1 MKRVNKTTDKEKGE
15 VEGWSWVSEDTMLAG
30 LSFLFKVGG
39 EVTVLEETIDRKP
52 DKKRDDL
59 HLDCFHVLAVVKSAT
74 TNIGVHESESELTQ
88 SCPTLCDPRT
98 IACQAPPST
107 GFSRQE
113 YWSGLPF
120 PSPGDLPDPRVE
132 PGSPAFA
139 GRCFIL

>member
-88 SCPTLCDPRT
+88 SCPTLCDPMDYSLPGSSVHR
-98 IACQAPPST
+98 ILHIRILESVAISFST
-107 GFSRQE
+107 GSF
-113 YWSGLPF
+113 
-120 PSPGDLPDPRVE
+120 
-132 PGSPAFA
+132 
-139 GRCFIL
+139 

>member
-59 HLDCFHVLAVVKSAT
+59 HLDCFHVLAVVKSAA
-74 TNIGVHESESELTQ
+74 TNMGVHKNESELTQ
-88 SCPTLCDPRT
+88 LCPTLCDPMDCSLPGYSVHR
-98 IACQAPPST
+98 ILQERILEWVAIS
-107 GFSRQE
+107 FSR
-113 YWSGLPF
+113 
-120 PSPGDLPDPRVE
+120 
-132 PGSPAFA
+132 GSS
-139 GRCFIL
+139 

>member
-74 TNIGVHESESELTQ
+74 MNIGVHESESELTQ
-88 SCPTLCDPRT
+88 SCPTLCDPT
-98 IACQAPPST
+98 DYSLPGSSVHGILQARILEWVAIS
-107 GFSRQE
+107 FSR
-113 YWSGLPF
+113 
-120 PSPGDLPDPRVE
+120 
-132 PGSPAFA
+132 GSS
-139 GRCFIL
+139 

>member
-88 SCPTLCDPRT
+88 SCPTLCDPT
-98 IACQAPPST
+98 DYSLPGSSVHGILQARILEWVAIS
-107 GFSRQE
+107 FSR
-113 YWSGLPF
+113 
-120 PSPGDLPDPRVE
+120 
-132 PGSPAFA
+132 GSS
-139 GRCFIL
+139 

>member
-59 HLDCFHVLAVVKSAT
+59 HLDCFHVLAVVKSAA
-74 TNIGVHESESELTQ
+74 TNMGVHKNESELTQ
-88 SCPTLCDPRT
+88 LCPTLCDPMDCSLPGSSVHR
-98 IACQAPPST
+98 ILQARILEWVAIS
-107 GFSRQE
+107 FSR
-113 YWSGLPF
+113 
-120 PSPGDLPDPRVE
+120 
-132 PGSPAFA
+132 GSS
-139 GRCFIL
+139 

>member
-59 HLDCFHVLAVVKSAT
+59 HLDCFHVLAVVKSAA
-74 TNIGVHESESELTQ
+74 TNMGVHKNESELTQ
-88 SCPTLCDPRT
+88 SCPTLCDPMDCSLPGSSVHR
-98 IACQAPPST
+98 ILQARILEWVAIS
-107 GFSRQE
+107 FSR
-113 YWSGLPF
+113 
-120 PSPGDLPDPRVE
+120 
-132 PGSPAFA
+132 GSS
-139 GRCFIL
+139 

>member
-74 TNIGVHESESELTQ
+74 MNIGVHESESELTQ
-88 SCPTLCDPRT
+88 SCPTLCDPT
-98 IACQAPPST
+98 DYSLPGSSVHGILQAIILEWVAIS
-107 GFSRQE
+107 FSR
-113 YWSGLPF
+113 
-120 PSPGDLPDPRVE
+120 
-132 PGSPAFA
+132 GSS
-139 GRCFIL
+139 

>member
-15 VEGWSWVSEDTMLAG
+15 VEGWSWVSEDTLLAG

-74 TNIGVHESESELTQ
+74 MNIGVHESESELTQ
-88 SCPTLCDPRT
+88 SCPTLCDPT
-98 IACQAPPST
+98 DYSLPGSSVHGILQARILEWVAIS
-107 GFSRQE
+107 FSR
-113 YWSGLPF
+113 
-120 PSPGDLPDPRVE
+120 
-132 PGSPAFA
+132 GSS
-139 GRCFIL
+139 

>member
-74 TNIGVHESESELTQ
+74 MNIGVHESESELTQ
-88 SCPTLCDPRT
+88 SCPTLCDPMDYSLPGSSVHG
-98 IACQAPPST
+98 ILQARILEWVAIS
-107 GFSRQE
+107 FSR
-113 YWSGLPF
+113 
-120 PSPGDLPDPRVE
+120 
-132 PGSPAFA
+132 GSS
-139 GRCFIL
+139 